1 MCGSHA
7 LHRPAALYPC
17 SATLLDID
25 IAAGMDLTLSTQS
38 GAWGIAL
45 LLTGSLQL
53 DSREIEA
60 PGAALFDGPELLA
73 KLASQTGASVL

>member
-1 MCGSHA
+1 
-7 LHRPAALYPC
+7 
-17 SATLLDID
+17 
-25 IAAGMDLTLSTQS
+25 MDLTLSTQS